1 MAARGGVNAKG
12 ENAPQPVKVQRYW
25 PGKAPK
31 GATEYSSS
39 EEEEE
44 EQQFERQKETDLVTS
59 VQKVEIT
66 EQEAASDRR
75 LRRLKEA
82 KEGGT
87 QAFDR
92 RRRHLEEDEEE
103 KEDIQKDQLQ
113 VIDALQEVEI
123 DDDAEIRRRQLKRNR
138 ALEIRRQEEERL
150 KVLEEEERAQTAK
163 AEEEEEVKPNNIET
177 KY

>member
-31 GATEYSSS
+31 GVTEYSSS

-44 EQQFERQKETDLVTS
+44 EQFERQKETDLISS

-82 KEGGT
+82 REAST
-87 QAFDR
+87 QETDR
-92 RRRHLEEDEEE
+92 RRRHLEEDEDE
-103 KEDIQKDQLQ
+103 KEDIQKDQLR
-113 VIDALQEVEI
+113 VIEVLQEVEL
-123 DDDAEIRRRQLKRNR
+123 DDDAEIRRRQLKRDR
-138 ALEIRRQEEERL
+138 ALEIRRHEEEKL
-150 KVLEEEERAQTAK
+150 KALEEEERAQTTR
-163 AEEEEEVKPNNIET
+163 AEEEEEVKF
-177 KY
+177 

>member
-1 MAARGGVNAKG
+1 MAARGGINAKG

-31 GATEYSSS
+31 GVTEYSSS

-44 EQQFERQKETDLVTS
+44 EQFERQKETDLVSS

-82 KEGGT
+82 KEAST
-87 QAFDR
+87 QAIDR
-92 RRRHLEEDEEE
+92 RRSHLEDDE
-103 KEDIQKDQLQ
+103 KEDIQKDQLH
-113 VIDALQEVEI
+113 VIEVLQEVEL
-123 DDDAEIRRRQLKRNR
+123 DDDAEIRRRQLKRD
-138 ALEIRRQEEERL
+138 
-150 KVLEEEERAQTAK
+150 
-163 AEEEEEVKPNNIET
+163 
-177 KY
+177 